1 MRELFTE
8 CHKLSTFELSD
19 FGSVECRVSLQGFRF
34 LSQNNSTNSFSPE
47 AVMQVT
53 LTVFSS
59 MFTSHLSCALLLYQD
74 QNLGLSIIQRSKS
87 KTHNKYLEL
96 VPALAESHSNVG

>member
-1 MRELFTE
+1 
-8 CHKLSTFELSD
+8 
-19 FGSVECRVSLQGFRF
+19 
-34 LSQNNSTNSFSPE
+34 
-47 AVMQVT
+47 MQVT

-74 QNLGLSIIQRSKS
+74 QNLGLSIIQRSES